1 MILFR
6 KGESYN
12 DNGWASEKEGV
23 ILFDQ
28 NVLKNYSSSSLSIA
42 CSS

>member
-12 DNGWASEKEGV
+12 DNGWASEKEGAYV
-23 ILFDQ
+23 DDAIILLRSRLAVF
-28 NVLKNYSSSSLSIA
+28 NLI
-42 CSS
+42 